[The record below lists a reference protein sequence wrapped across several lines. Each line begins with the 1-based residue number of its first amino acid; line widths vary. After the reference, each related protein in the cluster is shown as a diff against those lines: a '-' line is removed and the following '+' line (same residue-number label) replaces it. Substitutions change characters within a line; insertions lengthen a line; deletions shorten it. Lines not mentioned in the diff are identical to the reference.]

1 MKQVCAMILLLCT
14 MGACGEASAQERN
27 LNPGATAE
35 NSADSAGRSDG
46 IPIER
51 VIAAVS
57 KKTGKKYL
65 IDTRV
70 HGSVEIVGQDIST
83 ITYAELLSIL
93 QLNGFTAVEGGN
105 YVSVVPESV
114 IRQMPLPQVT
124 GKENYPEAQWVTTVI
139 AVKNVPAS
147 TLVPILRP
155 LLPVA
160 GHLAAAVCSNMLLM
174 TDSFAKVKLVEKLV
188 ASLDVGA
195 PYVPR
200 PCEAEAA
207 HPPGNAGA
215 HP

>member
-174 TDSFAKVKLVEKLV
+174 TDSFAKGEAGRETGGIARCRCALCA
-188 ASLDVGA
+188 ASL
-195 PYVPR
+195 
-200 PCEAEAA
+200 
-207 HPPGNAGA
+207 
-215 HP
+215 